1 MAKKEQPVIKSI
13 MKEKFDLDTDKVRKL
28 TLNLTKSDKYNVVR
42 MIKHIGKHKQHI
54 SRQEMEEALSVLH
67 IPWGTQIPYPSKL
80 FYDAGTS
87 NWNSKTESNDSLLT
101 HTYEEYNTRRKQMEA
116 YYTIVDL
123 SDGVKPNFNGQL
135 MGRNFTPYNLTV
147 LYAVAKVITL
157 VPQTELRR
165 VYDEFGKLLLTR
177 ITKYDADSHTDEENY
192 LYIFKYFISNMMLL
206 KGSEIDRLVY
216 FNEMYKVLFKY
227 ILKIYDQELNIKLM
241 NDYSKGLSGDYAR
254 AFQTKKNIP
263 TKVLEAMKTS
273 EFLKQGFHFVEYDE
287 DTDLNK
293 VKLIAKEWS
302 EVKKHLPK
310 SKQTTELRFRKLGNY
325 RAYGVYFPYINCM
338 SVDLRYINSFV
349 HEYAHHLDYTYT
361 GKVLSIQEEF
371 LDIVQQYRVN
381 WDKVT
386 KQNKKVD
393 YTAAQVQYYTT
404 PTEIFARG
412 YEVYLVLSGFKTN
425 LLKTKQQM
433 LEEDAYRVFFMDEG
447 LLKQLKQYY
456 STVFK

>member
-1 MAKKEQPVIKSI
+1 MTKKEQPVIKSI

-42 MIKHIGKHKQHI
+42 MIKHIGNHKLHI

-67 IPWGTQIPYPSKL
+67 IPWGTQIPYPSKS

-87 NWNSKTESNDSLLT
+87 NWNAKTESNDSLLT
-101 HTYEEYNTRRKQMEA
+101 HTYEEYNTRRKKMES

-123 SDGVKPNFNGQL
+123 SDGVKPNFNGQM
-135 MGRNFTPYNLTV
+135 MGGNFTPYNLTV
-147 LYAVAKVITL
+147 LYAVAKVITI

-165 VYDEFGKLLLTR
+165 VYDEFGKELITR
-177 ITKYDADSHTDEENY
+177 ITNYDADAHTDEENY
-192 LYIFKYFISNMMLL
+192 QYLFKYFIGNMMLL
-206 KGSEIDRLVY
+206 KGSDKERLVY

-241 NDYSKGLSGDYAR
+241 NDYSKGLTGDYAR

-447 LLKQLKQYY
+447 LLKQIKQYY

>member
-1 MAKKEQPVIKSI
+1 MTKKEQPVIKSI

-42 MIKHIGKHKQHI
+42 FIKHIGKHKQKI
-54 SRQEMEEALSVLH
+54 SRKEMEEALSVLH
-67 IPWGTQIPYPSKL
+67 IPWGTQIPYPSKS

-87 NWNSKTESNDSLLT
+87 NWNAKTESNDSLLT
-101 HTYEEYNTRRKQMEA
+101 HTYEDYNKRRKKMES
-116 YYTIVDL
+116 YYTIVDI
-123 SDGVKPNFNGQL
+123 SDGVKPNFNGQM
-135 MGRNFTPYNLTV
+135 MGGNFTPYNLTV
-147 LYAVAKVITL
+147 LYTVAKVITL
-157 VPQTELRR
+157 VPQTEFRR
-165 VYDEFGKLLLTR
+165 VYDEFGKLLITR
-177 ITKYDADSHTDEENY
+177 ITNYDADAHTDEENY
-192 LYIFKYFISNMMLL
+192 LYLFKYFISNIMLL
-206 KGSEIDRLVY
+206 KGSDVDRLVY

-241 NDYSKGLSGDYAR
+241 NDYSKGLTGDYAR

-263 TKVLEAMKTS
+263 NKVLEAMKTS

-287 DTDLNK
+287 DTDLSK

-310 SKQTTELRFRKLGNY
+310 STQTTELRFRKLGNY

-338 SVDLRYINSFV
+338 SVDLRHINSFV

-371 LDIVQQYRVN
+371 LDIVQQYRLN

-433 LEEDAYRVFFMDEG
+433 LEDDAYRVFFMDEG
-447 LLKQLKQYY
+447 LLKQIKQYY